1 MVIFGLVLSDNLL
14 IKGSYSN
21 KYTLDNKDE
30 TNKIVYDSNK
40 RRSVFRIFLKLSL
53 KVMEIFWR
61 FWQFETFV

>member
-53 KVMEIFWR
+53 KVMEIF
-61 FWQFETFV
+61 